1 MQTKQANQS
10 APSATEFDLE
20 QTKWKM
26 NSPVSM
32 DEPPAALIAGKKLH
46 PTSIC
51 RFLAISQINSTTAI
65 TAAAMG
71 GIEMPGE
78 PITPTLLSLA
88 TILLIISWGS
98 LAIKFLRNRH
108 NH

>member
-1 MQTKQANQS
+1 
-10 APSATEFDLE
+10 
-20 QTKWKM
+20 
-26 NSPVSM
+26 
-32 DEPPAALIAGKKLH
+32 
-46 PTSIC
+46 
-51 RFLAISQINSTTAI
+51 
-65 TAAAMG
+65 
-71 GIEMPGE
+71 MPGE